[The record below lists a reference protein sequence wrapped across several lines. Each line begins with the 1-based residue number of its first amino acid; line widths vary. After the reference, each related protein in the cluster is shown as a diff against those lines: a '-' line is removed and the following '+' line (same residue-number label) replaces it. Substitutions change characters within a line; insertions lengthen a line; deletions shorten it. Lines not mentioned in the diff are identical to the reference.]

1 MAEWFALYWT
11 GDEGDLAQVAARL
24 RKRLRCA
31 VEVNE
36 ATAYLFCDLAQT
48 SETQIRAHLL
58 PKLRPIGRI
67 EGSDLARLLGKS
79 SPAHPTLEHG
89 QAVQLT
95 APPFER
101 VQGRVVATFGESVLI
116 QVKTSALFRLLMQPA
131 ATVQPSDDSTIAAID
146 YRLLCLG
153 RRLDSPMRPAPAS
166 KLPRAE
172 PQAQQLPLLR

>member
-1 MAEWFALYWT
+1 MAEWFALFWT

-48 SETQIRAHLL
+48 TEAQIRAHLL

-67 EGSDLARLLGKS
+67 EGGNLERLFGHSD
-79 SPAHPTLEHG
+79 PPNQTLEHG

-116 QVKTSALFRLLMQPA
+116 QVKTAALFRLLLQPI
-131 ATVQPSDDSTIAAID
+131 ATVTLSDDSTIAAID

-153 RRLDSPMRPAPAS
+153 RRLDTPTRAAPAS